1 MVLLDPCRG
10 AMAALDH
17 GLTHF
22 FFCEWPDN
30 KLDFA
35 SHKDIQ
41 PLDVKRRLIGS

>member
-22 FFCEWPDN
+22 FSVNGLIIN
-30 KLDFA
+30 KILLA
-35 SHKDIQ
+35 IKIVRH
-41 PLDVKRRLIGS
+41 LM